1 MNAYEQKNVS
11 ARAEALIAMGQ
22 VSVGVTGL
30 VEFQA
35 GGNVLVIG
43 GADAAAVAASLPP
56 SLTPRVLSLD
66 GNQTTDIPVIRAEG
80 RSISIRGHLGSFVI
94 SLEGSGQVIE
104 ADMVLDLSPVP
115 LVSAALKPP
124 GYVFNPGAGPAG
136 AKAALAQLSEL
147 TGTFDKPQ
155 FFDFAPD
162 RCAHSR
168 SGITACTRC
177 IDACPAQAI
186 TSHGE
191 GVEID
196 PYLCQ
201 GGGVCASVC
210 PSGAIRYTYPH
221 PGDLGKRIRTL
232 LKEYLAHGGLDP
244 IVLFH
249 TDGHLPR
256 GLLESS
262 SNLLPVEVEELAS
275 VGPELWLSS
284 LAFGAR
290 RVLLTDYRSEPDQ
303 VRAGINSQLEL
314 VWEILSGMG
323 YPTGAV
329 SVMGEEFSVE
339 SRNQAMPPIKPAMHA
354 MMGDKRG
361 SFYLALDHLHDE
373 AGKSRTLVEL
383 PAGAPFG
390 AAFVEAKACTLCMAC
405 VSACPGNA
413 LQDGRGEPKLGFVEA
428 NCIQCGLCTRV
439 CPENAI
445 WITPR
450 LVFDRDARNRQ
461 RVLHEEEPFCCVT
474 CGKPFA
480 TRSVIERMQSRL
492 SGHWMYADDRSRR
505 RLMMCEDCRVVD
517 VVQDPE
523 TMQRG
528 QIPQ

>member
-1 MNAYEQKNVS
+1 MNAYELKNVS
-11 ARAEALIAMGQ
+11 ARAGALGAMEQ

-35 GGNVLVIG
+35 GGDVLVIG
-43 GADAAAVAASLPP
+43 GADAPAVAASLPP
-56 SLTPRVLSLD
+56 PLTPRVLSLD
-66 GNQTTDIPVIRAEG
+66 GSQTTDIPVIRAEG

-104 ADMVLDLSPVP
+104 ADTVLDLSPVP

-124 GYVFNPGAGPAG
+124 GYVFSPGAGPAEVQ
-136 AKAALAQLSEL
+136 AALAQLSEL

-155 FFDFAPD
+155 FFDYAPD

-168 SGITACTRC
+168 NGITACTRC

-186 TSHGE
+186 TSHGD

-201 GGGVCASVC
+201 GGGICASVC

-244 IVLFH
+244 VVLLH
-249 TDGHLPR
+249 TDGRLSQ

-275 VGPELWLSS
+275 VGPEIWLSS

-323 YPTGAV
+323 YPAGAV
-329 SVMGEEFSVE
+329 SVAGEEISVE
-339 SRNQAMPPIKPAMHA
+339 SRDQGMPPIKPAVHA
-354 MMGDKRG
+354 MMEDKRG
-361 SFYLALDHLHDE
+361 SFYLALDHLHKE
-373 AGKSRTLVEL
+373 AGKSRAMVEL

-461 RVLHEEEPFCCVT
+461 KLLHEEEPFCCVT

-480 TRSVIERMQSRL
+480 TRSVIDRVQSRL
-492 SGHWMYADDRSRR
+492 AGHWMYADDRSRR

-517 VVQDPE
+517 VVQDQE
-523 TMQRG
+523 TLQRG